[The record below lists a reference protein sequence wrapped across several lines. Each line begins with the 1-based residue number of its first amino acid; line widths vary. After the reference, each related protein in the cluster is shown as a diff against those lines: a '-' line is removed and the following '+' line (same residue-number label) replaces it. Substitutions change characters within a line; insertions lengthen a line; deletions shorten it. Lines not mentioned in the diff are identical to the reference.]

1 MKATYLSLTL
11 ALLTLA
17 FFTSCGPDANKPNT
31 EVTALTLTPTTATL
45 QPEETLELTAT
56 VTPADAK
63 VTFSTNNAAVA
74 TVCKKGVVKAI
85 APGTATITAKAGDKT
100 ATCTVT
106 VEEKNV
112 EEKNVSLFNKIDGKK
127 YPSGSTVDYVASISK
142 EDAVSYQLELLF
154 SVLKAAKYTAKLTF
168 DQAITGSVCIGICKP
183 VKNETSYITA
193 PTIFPADDVE
203 IPDEKKAGEMYD
215 PIIHLNLP
223 TPAGETYKNRM
234 TIELTPE
241 DGGETLTW
249 TVNFAI
255 TVK

>member
-31 EVTALTLTPTTATL
+31 EVTALTLKPTTATL

-106 VEEKNV
+106 VEEKKV
-112 EEKNVSLFNKIDGKK
+112 EEKNVSLFNKLDGKK
-127 YPSGSTVDYVASISK
+127 YPSGSTIDYASSVSK
-142 EDAVSYQLELLF
+142 EDAGRYALDLFF
-154 SVLKAAKYTAKLTF
+154 SVLKTAKYKVTLTF
-168 DQAITGSVCIGICKP
+168 DKATSGSACIGIQCENFSGK
-183 VKNETSYITA
+183 SYTTDA
-193 PTIFPADDVE
+193 TLVADDLE
-203 IPDEKKAGEMYD
+203 SDLKGKGDMTSLGT
-215 PIIHLNLP
+215 HLDLS
-223 TPAGETYKNRM
+223 TPAGQTYKNRM
-234 TIELTPE
+234 TIQLKPE
-241 DGGETLTW
+241 DGSETLQW
-249 TVNFAI
+249 TVNLAI
-255 TVK
+255 AVK

>member
-11 ALLTLA
+11 TLLTLA

-63 VTFSTNNAAVA
+63 VTFTTDNAAVA
-74 TVCKKGVVKAI
+74 TVCEKGVVKAI

-106 VEEKNV
+106 VAEKKV
-112 EEKNVSLFNKIDGKK
+112 EEKNVSLFNKIEGKK
-127 YPSGSTVDYVASISK
+127 YPSGSIFDYVASVSK
-142 EDAVSYQLELLF
+142 EDVENCELDLFF
-154 SVLKAAKYTAKLTF
+154 SVLKTAKYKVSLTF
-168 DQAITGSVCIGICKP
+168 DEAVSGSACIGIQCENFSGK
-183 VKNETSYITA
+183 SYSTDA
-193 PTIFPADDVE
+193 TLVADDLE
-203 IPDEKKAGEMYD
+203 SDFKGKGDMTSLGT
-215 PIIHLNLP
+215 HLKQLP
-223 TPAGETYKNRM
+223 TAAGETYKNRM
-234 TIELTPE
+234 IIELTPE
-241 DGGETLTW
+241 DGGETLQW
-249 TVNFAI
+249 TINLAI

>member
-11 ALLTLA
+11 TLLTLA

-127 YPSGSTVDYVASISK
+127 YPSGSTIDYAASVSK
-142 EDAVSYQLELLF
+142 EDADRYALDLFF
-154 SVLKAAKYTAKLTF
+154 SVLKTAKYKVTLTF
-168 DQAITGSVCIGICKP
+168 DKATSGSACIGTRCENFSGK
-183 VKNETSYITA
+183 SYTTDA
-193 PTIFPADDVE
+193 TLVADDLE
-203 IPDEKKAGEMYD
+203 ADLKGKGDMTSLGT
-215 PIIHLNLP
+215 HLNLS

-234 TIELTPE
+234 TIQLKPE
-241 DGGETLTW
+241 DGSETLTW

>member
-106 VEEKNV
+106 VEEKKV

-127 YPSGSTVDYVASISK
+127 YPSGSTIDYVTTVSQ
-142 EDAVSYQLELLF
+142 EDADFYQLGLLF
-154 SVLKAAKYTAKLTF
+154 SVLRTAKYTAKLTF

-193 PTIFPADDVE
+193 PTIFPADNVE
-203 IPDEKKAGEMYD
+203 TDEKGVGEMYD
-215 PIIHLNLP
+215 PTIHLKLP
-223 TPAGETYKNRM
+223 TAAGETYKNRM
-234 TIELTPE
+234 IVELTPE